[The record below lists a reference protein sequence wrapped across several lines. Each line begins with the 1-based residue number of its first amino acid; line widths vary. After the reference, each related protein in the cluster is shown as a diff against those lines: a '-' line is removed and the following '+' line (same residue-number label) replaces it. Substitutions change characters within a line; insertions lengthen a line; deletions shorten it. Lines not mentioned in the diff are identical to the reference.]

1 MTRHIL
7 PLLFLFVVLFSCAKE
22 DPEGPVVDPPPPA
35 SPVVLDLAQVP
46 YDSLSTYNFFSGDM
60 AALQPVYGVLPYAPI
75 NALFS
80 DYAHKERFVWMP
92 SGAQATYAG
101 DSAVLNFPEGAVLIK
116 NFYYDQVQ
124 PQNTRRILETRLL
137 IRRNGEWLLAEY
149 IWNAAQTEAILTTN
163 GVNETIS
170 FVDDNGVL
178 RTVDYRYPSPAECHT
193 CHKDGDANIPIGP
206 KPQNLNSDLAYSNGT
221 WNQLEQWMGAGY
233 LANSL
238 PASINTTAR
247 WDDPAQSLTDRVRGY
262 VDMNCAHCHANGKYC
277 DYRPM
282 RFAWSETDDLA
293 NLGVCV
299 APADP
304 LLPVHSHIVKPGNT
318 EKSLLFYRISSVQDG
333 VRMPLL
339 GRTLV
344 HEEGRQLIEQ
354 WINSLT
360 TTCN

>member
-1 MTRHIL
+1 MTRRIL
-7 PLLFLFVVLFSCAKE
+7 PFLVLFVVLFSCAKE
-22 DPEGPVVDPPPPA
+22 EPEVFVVDPPGPT
-35 SPVVLDLAQVP
+35 SPVVMDLAHVP

-60 AALQPVYGVLPYAPI
+60 ASLEPVVGVVPYEPI
-75 NALFS
+75 NGLFS
-80 DYAHKERFVWMP
+80 DYAHKKRFVWMP
-92 SGAQATYAG
+92 AGVQATYAG

-116 NFYYDQVQ
+116 NFYYDHVQ
-124 PQNTRRILETRLL
+124 PQDARRIMETRLL
-137 IRRNGEWLLAEY
+137 IRKNGAWVFAEY
-149 IWNAAQTEAILTTN
+149 VWNDDQTEAVLSMNGTNTALTW
-163 GVNETIS
+163 
-170 FVDDNGVL
+170 VDDNAVQ
-178 RTVDYRYPSPAECHT
+178 RTIDYRFPSDVECHT
-193 CHKDGDANIPIGP
+193 CHKDGDANMPIGP
-206 KPQNLNSDLAYSNGT
+206 KPQNLNSAFAYSSGT
-221 WNQLEQWMGAGY
+221 RNQLQQWIAAGY

-238 PASINTTAR
+238 PAFINTTAR
-247 WDDPAQSLTDRVRGY
+247 WNDPEQSLTDRVRGY

-282 RFAWSETDDLA
+282 RFAWSETDDLT

-318 EKSLLFYRISSVQDG
+318 EKSLLYYRISSDQDG

-344 HEEGRQLIEQ
+344 HEEARQLIEQ

-360 TTCN
+360 ITCN

>member
-1 MTRHIL
+1 MTRRIL
-7 PLLFLFVVLFSCAKE
+7 PFLTVLVVLFSCAKD
-22 DPEGPVVDPPPPA
+22 DPDAPVVVPPGPI

-46 YDSLSTYNFFSGDM
+46 YDSLSTYRFFSGSMADM
-60 AALQPVYGVLPYAPI
+60 VPVYGVVPYEPI

-80 DYAHKERFVWMP
+80 DYAHKKRFVWMP
-92 SGAQATYAG
+92 AGAMATYVN
-101 DSAVLNFPEGAVLIK
+101 DSTVLNFPEGAVLIK
-116 NFYYDQVQ
+116 NFYYDHVQ
-124 PQNTRRILETRLL
+124 PQDARRIMETRLL
-137 IRRNGEWLLAEY
+137 IRKNGEWVFAEY
-149 IWNAAQTEAILTTN
+149 VWNEDQTEAVLSMDGTNAPLTW
-163 GVNETIS
+163 I
-170 FVDDNGVL
+170 DDNAVQ
-178 RTVDYRYPSPAECHT
+178 RTIDYRFPSAMECHT

-206 KPQNLNSDLAYSNGT
+206 KPQNLNSDLAYPSGT
-221 WNQLEQWMGAGY
+221 RNQLQEWMAAGY
-233 LANSL
+233 LGNSL
-238 PASINTTAR
+238 PTTINTTVR
-247 WDDPAQSLTDRVRGY
+247 WDDPAQSLADRVRGY
-262 VDMNCAHCHANGKYC
+262 VDMNCSHCHASGRYC

-282 RFAWSETDDLA
+282 RFAWSETDDPA

-318 EKSLLFYRISSVQDG
+318 EKSLLYYRINSDQDG

-344 HEEGRQLIEQ
+344 HEEARQLIEQ

>member
-1 MTRHIL
+1 MFAMAGL
-7 PLLFLFVVLFSCAKE
+7 
-22 DPEGPVVDPPPPA
+22 
-35 SPVVLDLAQVP
+35 
-46 YDSLSTYNFFSGDM
+46 FFSGVSTSDFTAHLDRQTHGLHCSFIPGADTPDVTGTSGCHATLM
-60 AALQPVYGVLPYAPI
+60 SPYSSVMRDSIWGGIPVSLPGM
-75 NALFS
+75 ALFAFLAFWGGYLGVS
-80 DYAHKERFVWMP
+80 GAHKERH
-92 SGAQATYAG
+92 ATT
-101 DSAVLNFPEGAVLIK
+101 F
-116 NFYYDQVQ
+116 
-124 PQNTRRILETRLL
+124 T
-137 IRRNGEWLLAEY
+137 LLA
-149 IWNAAQTEAILTTN
+149 WTVPLLT
-163 GVNETIS
+163 S
-170 FVDDNGVL
+170 
-178 RTVDYRYPSPAECHT
+178 
-193 CHKDGDANIPIGP
+193 IG
-206 KPQNLNSDLAYSNGT
+206 
-221 WNQLEQWMGAGY
+221 MGY

-238 PASINTTAR
+238 PVSINTTAR

-262 VDMNCAHCHANGKYC
+262 VDMNCAHCLANGKYC

-282 RFAWSETDDLA
+282 RFAWSETDDLT

-360 TTCN
+360 ITCN